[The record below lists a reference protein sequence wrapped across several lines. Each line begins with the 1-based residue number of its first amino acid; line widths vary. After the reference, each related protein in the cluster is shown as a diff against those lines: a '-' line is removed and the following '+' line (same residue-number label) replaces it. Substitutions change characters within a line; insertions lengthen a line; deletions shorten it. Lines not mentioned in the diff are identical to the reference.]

1 MFKPNCVIA
10 LLAPEISIKSKRVQS
25 KMHAV
30 IRNNIVEYLK
40 NNNIPYSSVTT
51 KSGRAFIKTNEFEKT
66 ISILRYCF
74 GINLLMSAQEENF
87 SNAKEISEFALKLC
101 KNKIKDGFAVRCKS
115 LTNIK
120 SKEIEIELG
129 SLILKNI
136 PKTKVN
142 LDNPKT
148 QCNILIFEEK
158 VFYYFDFVEGVEG
171 MPLGSQGKVAL
182 FVSNKKDSTELG
194 KSLMKF
200 GCVPVLIKNSLP
212 LEKYNLSKPLEVV
225 SLEKAKQLYKK
236 HKLIAFFSDAQTLKE
251 RQNFDK
257 LAEAKTFAPLILLA

>member
-25 KMHAV
+25 KMHAI

-40 NNNIPYSSVTT
+40 NNNIKYSLVTT
-51 KSGRAFIKTNEFEKT
+51 KFGRAFIKTSEVEKA
-66 ISILRYCF
+66 ISVLKYCF
-74 GINLLMSAQEENF
+74 GINLLMPAQEENT
-87 SNAKEISEFALKLC
+87 SNANEISEFALELC
-101 KNKIKDGFAVRCKS
+101 KEKIKGDFAVRCKS

-129 SLILKNI
+129 SLILKSI
-136 PKTKVN
+136 SKTKVN

-148 QCNILIFEEK
+148 QCNILIFEDK
-158 VFYYFDFVEGVEG
+158 AFYYFDSVKGVEG

-182 FVSNKKDSTELG
+182 FISNEKNSNELAKK
-194 KSLMKF
+194 LMKF
-200 GCVPVLIKNSLP
+200 GCVPVLIENSLP
-212 LEKYNLSKPLEVV
+212 LEKYNLSKPLEVI

-236 HKLIAFFSDAQTLKE
+236 HKIIAFFSVAQTLKE

-257 LAEAKTFAPLILLA
+257 LAETKTFAPLILLA